1 MRTFRPGGTQADA
14 RVRSEPERDGISVG
28 RRGRQGKPAIVGL
41 QEVAVGREDPA
52 RERVEAAVLSQF
64 FPVLMPAELTASTGR
79 RIHVL
84 DR

>member
-1 MRTFRPGGTQADA
+1 MPACA
-14 RVRSEPERDGISVG
+14 RN
-28 RRGRQGKPAIVGL
+28 RRETALALAGEVAKARPAIVGL